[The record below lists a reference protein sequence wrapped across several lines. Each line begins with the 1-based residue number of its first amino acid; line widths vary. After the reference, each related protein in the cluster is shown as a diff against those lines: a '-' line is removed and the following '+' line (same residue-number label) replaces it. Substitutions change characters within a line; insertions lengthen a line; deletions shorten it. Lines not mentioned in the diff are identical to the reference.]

1 MVRFDVVTRGI
12 LGVMIFIYFN
22 KLDFYDLCMMS
33 YTIDMHFFLFFFFC
47 SEDSMAQQI
56 RNTESM
62 T

>member
-1 MVRFDVVTRGI
+1 MMV
-12 LGVMIFIYFN
+12 FIYFN
-22 KLDFYDLCMMS
+22 KLDFYDLCMMP
-33 YTIDMHFFLFFFFC
+33 YTIDMHFFSFSFFC

>member
-1 MVRFDVVTRGI
+1 MMV
-12 LGVMIFIYFN
+12 LIYFN
-22 KLDFYDLCMMS
+22 KLDFYDLCMMP
-33 YTIDMHFFLFFFFC
+33 YTIDMHFFSSFFFFC